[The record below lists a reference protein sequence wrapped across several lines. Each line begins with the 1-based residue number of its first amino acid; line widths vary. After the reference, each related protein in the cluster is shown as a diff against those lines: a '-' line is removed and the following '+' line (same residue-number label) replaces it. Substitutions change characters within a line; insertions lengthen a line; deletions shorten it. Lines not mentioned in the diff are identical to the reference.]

1 MAADGHDT
9 VESVVTPDGGFE
21 SDHVA
26 PPFWVTMMEATL
38 PPSSPTAT
46 QVVEPGVALGAQET
60 PLTLASGAEL
70 AVVSQLGMTAAAGG
84 VQTSLPKTLNK
95 AKSSTVDRAVT
106 VILLTACTASTATSL
121 PHGEPDK

>member
-1 MAADGHDT
+1 VD
-9 VESVVTPDGGFE
+9 SVVTPDGGVE

-46 QVVEPGVALGAQET
+46 QVVEPGAALGAQET
-60 PLTLASGAEL
+60 PLTSASGVEL
-70 AVVSQLGMTAAAGG
+70 AVVCQLGVTAAAGS
-84 VQTSLPKTLNK
+84 VETWLPKTPNN
-95 AKSSTVDRAVT
+95 ATTSTVDRAVT